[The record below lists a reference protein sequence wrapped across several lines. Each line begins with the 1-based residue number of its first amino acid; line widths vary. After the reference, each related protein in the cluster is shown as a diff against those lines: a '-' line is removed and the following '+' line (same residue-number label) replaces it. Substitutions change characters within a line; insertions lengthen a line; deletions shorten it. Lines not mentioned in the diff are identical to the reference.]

1 MPGSCAGIKFVPEGA
16 AAHSQEYLDHGKD
29 DMGHAAILYGAK
41 ILAGT
46 AYDLICGKDLMDRI
60 KEDFQKELTKRQ

>member
-1 MPGSCAGIKFVPEGA
+1 MTWAMPPSYMV
-16 AAHSQEYLDHGKD
+16 
-29 DMGHAAILYGAK
+29 AK

>member
-1 MPGSCAGIKFVPEGA
+1 MPPSYMVP
-16 AAHSQEYLDHGKD
+16 
-29 DMGHAAILYGAK
+29 K